1 MGKTEKEL
9 TPEEQRQADAFRRRV
24 LLAERIGDRMAAIK
38 HKIVIASG
46 KGGVGKSSFAVNLA
60 AALAERGYAVGFLDA
75 DIHGPAA
82 AKFFGVE
89 NAPLSGDGEAVNPV
103 ITDNGVRVMSMA
115 FLLEEPEKAVIWRGP
130 IKMQMIDT
138 LLADVNWG
146 ELDFLII
153 DTPPGTGDEILSLAQ
168 RVKDLDGV
176 VMITTPQS
184 AAVASAVKT
193 ITFAK
198 SMKAPVLGVVENMG
212 PFACPGCGREINLF
226 GSGGGERAAVSQ
238 NVPFLGTIPFD
249 PTLGQDVED
258 GRATIVEHRESPSAL
273 SINRII
279 DKILPAVETK
289 NLKTGSSKAE

>member
-1 MGKTEKEL
+1 MNESEKEL
-9 TPEEQRQADAFRRRV
+9 TPEEQKQADAFRRRV
-24 LLAERIGDRMAAIK
+24 LLVQRIEGRMAAIK
-38 HKIVIASG
+38 HKIVVASG
-46 KGGVGKSSFAVNLA
+46 KGGVGKSSFAVNVA
-60 AALAERGYAVGFLDA
+60 AALAERGYSVGFFDG

-82 AKFFGVE
+82 AKFFGILD
-89 NAPLSGDGEAVNPV
+89 PQLTGDGEAVDPV
-103 ITDNGVRVMSMA
+103 VTDGGVRVMSMA

-168 RVKDLDGV
+168 RIQDLDGV

-184 AAVASAVKT
+184 AAVNSAVKT

-198 SMKAPVLGVVENMG
+198 SVNAPVLGVVENMG
-212 PFACPGCGREINLF
+212 PFACPDCGREISLF
-226 GSGGGERAAVSQ
+226 GSGGGEKAALSQ

-249 PTLGQDVED
+249 PVMGED
-258 GRATIVEHRESPSAL
+258 IEAGRATVVERPEAPSAVAV
-273 SINRII
+273 NRIV
-279 DKILPAVETK
+279 DKLLAAV
-289 NLKTGSSKAE
+289 KTAAK

>member
-1 MGKTEKEL
+1 MNESEKEM
-9 TPEEQRQADAFRRRV
+9 TAEEQKQAETFRRRV
-24 LLAERIGDRMAAIK
+24 LLTQRIDERMGAIK

-60 AALAERGYAVGFLDA
+60 ATLAERGYSVGFFDG

-82 AKFFGVE
+82 AKFFGIE
-89 NAPLSGDGEAVNPV
+89 GTRLTGSGEAVNPV
-103 ITDNGVRVMSMA
+103 VTEDGVRVMSMA

-168 RVKDLDGV
+168 RIKDLDGII
-176 VMITTPQS
+176 MITTPQS
-184 AAVASAVKT
+184 AAVSSAIKT

-198 SMKAPVLGVVENMG
+198 SVKTPVLGVIENMG
-212 PFACPGCGREINLF
+212 PFACPDCGREISLF
-226 GSGGGERAAVSQ
+226 GSGGGERAAISQ
-238 NVPFLGTIPFD
+238 NVTFLGSIPFD
-249 PTLGQDVED
+249 AVMGEDIED
-258 GRATIVEHRESPSAL
+258 GLATAVEHPKAPSAL
-273 SINRII
+273 AVNRIT
-279 DKILPAVETK
+279 DKLLAAIKIA
-289 NLKTGSSKAE
+289 AE

>member
-1 MGKTEKEL
+1 MNESEKEL
-9 TPEEQRQADAFRRRV
+9 TPEEQKKAEAFRQRALRDK
-24 LLAERIGDRMAAIK
+24 RIEERMAAIK
-38 HKIVIASG
+38 HKIIVASG
-46 KGGVGKSSFAVNLA
+46 KGGVGKSSFAVNVA
-60 AALAERGYAVGFLDA
+60 AALAERGYTVGFYDG

-82 AKFFGVE
+82 AKFFGIHD
-89 NAPLSGDGEAVNPV
+89 PQLTGDGEAVNPV
-103 ITDNGVRVMSMA
+103 VTDDGIRVMSMA

-168 RVKDLDGV
+168 RIKDLDGV

-184 AAVASAVKT
+184 AAVNSAVKT

-198 SMKAPVLGVVENMG
+198 SVNAPVLGVVENMG
-212 PFACPGCGREINLF
+212 PFACPDCGAEIKLF
-226 GSGGGERAAVSQ
+226 GSGGGEKAALSQ

-249 PTLGQDVED
+249 PVMGKDVEA
-258 GRATIVEHRESPSAL
+258 GRATVIEHRDAPSAAAVNG
-273 SINRII
+273 IV
-279 DKILPAVETK
+279 DKLLGAIEPAAK
-289 NLKTGSSKAE
+289 

>member
-1 MGKTEKEL
+1 MDKSEKEL
-9 TPEEQRQADAFRRRV
+9 TPEEKKQADALRRRV
-24 LLAERIGDRMAAIK
+24 LLAQRIGERMAAIK

-60 AALAERGYAVGFLDA
+60 AALAERGYKVGFFDG

-82 AKFFGVE
+82 AKFFGIHDT
-89 NAPLSGDGEAVNPV
+89 PLTGDGEAVNPV
-103 ITDNGVRVMSMA
+103 VTDNGVRVMSMA

-146 ELDFLII
+146 ELDFLVI

-168 RVKDLDGV
+168 RIKDLDGV

-184 AAVASAVKT
+184 AAVNSAVKT

-198 SMKAPVLGVVENMG
+198 SVNAPVLGVIENMG
-212 PFACPGCGREINLF
+212 PFACPGCGHEISLF
-226 GSGGGERAAVSQ
+226 GSGGGEQAAISQ
-238 NVPFLGTIPFD
+238 NVPFLGSIPFD
-249 PTLGQDVED
+249 PTMGED
-258 GRATIVEHRESPSAL
+258 IETGHATVVEHPEAPSAL
-273 SINRII
+273 AVNRII
-279 DKILPAVETK
+279 DKLIAAVK
-289 NLKTGSSKAE
+289 KAAK